1 MGCDDLVYGVKVLD
15 SAAFALYQLFDYA
28 YFNLHN
34 QQHNVHAMVCQ
45 YSVEHFSKR
54 VPLFMQIMHRRAV
67 GARGTCNTR
76 AS

>member
-45 YSVEHFSKR
+45 YSLEHFSKR
-54 VPLFMQIMHRRAV
+54 VPLFRAH
-67 GARGTCNTR
+67 ADHAQKSSR
-76 AS
+76 S